1 MKTGGGGAKSVKTC
15 DIAKSAFFTLINALF
30 SPGSIEI
37 SSFTTATQ
45 AFEEAQN
52 FSYFLFPMNDISVS
66 LATSSCSGA
75 VIFVVIEPT
84 IVPLRS

>member
-1 MKTGGGGAKSVKTC
+1 M
-15 DIAKSAFFTLINALF
+15 AKSAFFTFIKALF

-45 AFEEAQN
+45 ALELAHN
-52 FSYFLFPMNDISVS
+52 FSYFLLPINEISVS

-75 VIFVVIEPT
+75 VMLWNVFPT
-84 IVPLRS
+84 ITPFKISFISWIE